1 MTQPNEHNFGWR
13 IGAAF
18 DWMESSP
25 NANRHYWQT
34 TTEPTPGNPEDYY
47 REAFPEAVPL
57 QTVPNS
63 RTTAQLA
70 EDERLAKELQDREYA
85 MQVYT
90 QQQADAQIVARE
102 YGQQIGSVGPYVTA
116 YPRNTVVASQQP
128 KALQDPNVRSQI
140 INQKQHRPWFIWTV
154 SLIQLGT
161 LIASFFINY
170 NMTGQ
175 WIQMEPVWNYM
186 IGPTSGTLI
195 RMGARFVPCIRVVP
209 EYTSNATTPYLPS
222 CPLGI
227 PAPCNIQDVCGLD
240 GSTNQWYRFIMPIFL
255 HAGVV
260 HLLFNLLFQLRAG
273 ADMERDWGSFRV
285 ATIYM
290 LSGIAGFVFGANL
303 NYLQP
308 SVGCSGALFGLV
320 ACLLLDLFMNWR
332 IIVKP
337 WIQLLKIVLVLAVSF
352 VLGLL
357 PYIDNFAHI
366 GGFVTGLLAGLV
378 LIPGITF
385 SHCQKWTRRVLMVV
399 AFLLLVAEYTALF
412 IFFYNGQDS
421 NCEWCKWLDCAFP
434 TLCAS
439 SAA

>member
-1 MTQPNEHNFGWR
+1 MSTPATHNFGWR

-18 DWMESSP
+18 DWIESSP
-25 NANRHYWQT
+25 ESNNHFWRTQPT
-34 TTEPTPGNPEDYY
+34 TGTSADDYY
-47 REAFPEAVPL
+47 AETFPDAVPL
-57 QTVPNS
+57 QSVPARS
-63 RTTAQLA
+63 QIT
-70 EDERLAKELQDREYA
+70 EDERLAKELQDHEYA
-85 MQVYT
+85 MQVYS
-90 QQQADAQIVARE
+90 QQQIDSQIVAEE
-102 YGQQIGSVGPYVTA
+102 YGQQIGDAGYVTGM
-116 YPRNTVVASQQP
+116 YPRNQIVATTQQP
-128 KALQDPNVRSQI
+128 KALQDPNVRAQI

-170 NMTGQ
+170 NITGSY
-175 WIQMEPVWNYM
+175 IQTTPVWNYM

-209 EYTSNATTPYLPS
+209 DYTTNATTPYLPS

-227 PAPCNIQDVCGLD
+227 PAPCTIQSVCGLD

-320 ACLLLDLFMNWR
+320 ACLLLDLFMNWK

-337 WIQLLKIVLVLAVSF
+337 WLQLLKIVLVLAVSF

-366 GGFVTGLLAGLV
+366 GGFFTGLLAGLV

-385 SHCQKWTRRVLMVV
+385 SHCQKWTRRVLMVL
-399 AFLLLVAEYTALF
+399 AFLLLVGEFTALF
-412 IFFYNGQDS
+412 IFFYNGQDA
-421 NCEWCKWLDCAFP
+421 NCSWCKWLDCAFP

-439 SAA
+439 TMA